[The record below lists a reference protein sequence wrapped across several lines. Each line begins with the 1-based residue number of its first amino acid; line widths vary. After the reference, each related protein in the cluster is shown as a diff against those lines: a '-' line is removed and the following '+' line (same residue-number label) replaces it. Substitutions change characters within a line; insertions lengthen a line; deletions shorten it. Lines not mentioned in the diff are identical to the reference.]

1 MAELFNGMER
11 ASLDAAPFDY
21 RGVARAAAASP
32 NYASARVP
40 DEVRDGLD
48 NTLYNVAYVSTKIKG
63 FVKAEVPYGTNVD
76 ALLNDAWSAALEC
89 DALRYY
95 DGKVIFPLPV
105 MRADDVTPIEVS
117 LARNDRYADSL
128 PWFASYVDTIVRETV
143 PRNISPSRAIEDFA
157 YLGYWEEFLSDL
169 AALALPEFWDFDSDG
184 APSASRR
191 YPILK
196 SYIANIYYRL
206 MKEKKICVSAD
217 GNFAAFN
224 SGLVDKRYDDIYIC
238 FEPNTA
244 SSRTPWRFT
253 GFCTQGV
260 GRLGKQL
267 VNLFNPLPQAAT
279 FFDRKED
286 LLYDPDAEPVINYD
300 HVLIDNIDRLPVEF
314 IKEGMRTDDIALS
327 LLDKARGIEDYH
339 ERSKIYDEVR
349 DRLQHDITAFRYL
362 RGRINDAVD
371 LARKRV
377 RWNYKTAIPMYYPRA
392 NAMSLLLPLCLMDD
406 SVADAALVMELMDSG
421 NYQGQTVLTMRM
433 AYQDARLVC
442 RPDSDWLTT
451 ASRSECEME
460 E

>member
-1 MAELFNGMER
+1 MGEFVNSAGKTDT
-11 ASLDAAPFDY
+11 ATSVFDY
-21 RGVARAAAASP
+21 DGVARAAASSP
-32 NYASARVP
+32 GYMSARVP
-40 DEVRDGLD
+40 QEVREGLD
-48 NTLYNVAYVSTKIKG
+48 DTLYNVSFVSPKIKG
-63 FVKAEVPYGTNVD
+63 FVRAEVPQGTNVD
-76 ALLNDAWSAALEC
+76 ALLNDAWSAALEHE
-89 DALRYY
+89 ALRYFE
-95 DGKVIFPLPV
+95 GKVIFPLPV
-105 MRADDVTPIEVS
+105 MRADGVTPIEVS

-128 PWFASYVDTIVRETV
+128 PWFASYVDTIVREVV
-143 PRNISPSRAIEDFA
+143 PRTVSPSRAIEDFA
-157 YLGYWEEFLSDL
+157 YLGYWEEFLGDL
-169 AALALPEFWDFDSDG
+169 ATLALPELWDFNPDG
-184 APSASRR
+184 APAPSRR

-206 MKEKKICVSAD
+206 MKENKICVSPD
-217 GNFAAFN
+217 GSFAAFN
-224 SGLVDKRYDDIYIC
+224 SGLVDKRYDDIYVC
-238 FEPNTA
+238 FEPNA
-244 SSRTPWRFT
+244 PASRTPWRFA

-260 GRLGKQL
+260 GRLGKQI
-267 VNLFNPLPQAAT
+267 VNLFNPLPPTAT

-286 LLYDPDAEPVINYD
+286 LLYDPDIEPVINYD

-314 IKEGMRTDDIALS
+314 IKEGMRTDDEALA
-327 LLDKARGIEDYH
+327 LLDKVRTTEDY
-339 ERSKIYDEVR
+339 RVRGDIYDQVR
-349 DRLQHDITAFRYL
+349 ERLQGNPTAFRYL
-362 RGRINDAVD
+362 RGRLNDAVD

-451 ASRSECEME
+451 SSRSECEME